1 MKTLLACIALLSI
14 AYPLKGSVEVSVL
27 RDTSLPAGP
36 GYDLSPMWD
45 VPFPYR
51 GIIEHEAQAAGVP
64 TWILAGVIQYES
76 GYVETARNRNTNG
89 TNDLGIAQLNDK
101 YLAYFADR
109 FNDGQRVDP
118 FNPLVSIRIA
128 ARYLTANYELFGD
141 WQYAV
146 AAYNCGPGRARTRPW
161 PQATERYVKEVFR

>member
-45 VPFPYR
+45 APFPYR
-51 GIIEHEAQAAGVP
+51 GIIEMEAKSAGVP
-64 TWILAGVIQYES
+64 AWILAGVISYES
-76 GYVETARNRNTNG
+76 GWDKQAVNRNANG
-89 TNDLGIAQLNDK
+89 STDLGIAQLNDR
-101 YLAYFADR
+101 YLEYFAWK
-109 FNDGQRVDP
+109 FNGGELVDP
-118 FNPLVSIRIA
+118 SDPAMSIRIA
-128 ARYLTANYELFGD
+128 ARYLALNYKTYGD
-141 WQYAV
+141 WHYAV